1 MVDLGRKIGNRR
13 VETHAG
19 PSILSYFTEKT
30 KCTNPS
36 FRLLPSF
43 CVSAVKDPVTVGG
56 GRERFHFSSRISSKS
71 RVLLAADPQPAVI
84 LYIRGQL
91 LPRNLPLLAL
101 NLANWTTGR
110 FASGTYLPTR
120 RTAQLFN
127 CCAGKF
133 RINYAWAAIPR
144 RNSGTI
150 RSFAVSLIV
159 FALCLPNFRILLY
172 NSGGFCFRLFL
183 FHTNIFLHLPKN
195 TTIFWRKVI
204 NLDPI

>member
-1 MVDLGRKIGNRR
+1 MYEPI
-13 VETHAG
+13 
-19 PSILSYFTEKT
+19 
-30 KCTNPS
+30 
-36 FRLLPSF
+36 LPSSPF
-43 CVSAVKDPVTVGG
+43 LPRFRRKGSSYRGRGKGTISFFLPDQFEIACPFSGRSTTSRYIVYTGPTSA
-56 GRERFHFSSRISSKS
+56 
-71 RVLLAADPQPAVI
+71 
-84 LYIRGQL
+84 
-91 LPRNLPLLAL
+91 RNLPLLAL